1 MCVLACRLPS
11 LILTLVARKD
21 LIIGVFRG
29 SLKRVMIIECMTS
42 INEQVQFSSHGDE
55 NVIRMS
61 NDVWTWCYIS
71 NGE

>member
-1 MCVLACRLPS
+1 
-11 LILTLVARKD
+11 
-21 LIIGVFRG
+21 
-29 SLKRVMIIECMTS
+29 MIIECMTS

-71 NGE
+71 NGEQLFFYLALKAAASD